1 MFTYRIQMLFPTYFQ
16 QQVLAMQFDYYDT
29 GKENDYI
36 TIERIA
42 KNLNSQDA
50 QDKTVTVQQM
60 KSMAE
65 KESKKSMVG
74 KINAEVWQRD
84 DVYINNRLEDLAREN
99 NVKSSFFN
107 LDKPQAKLKRADW
120 LQYVRMEGAI
130 SEAVKR

>member
-50 QDKTVTVQQM
+50 QDKAVTVQ
-60 KSMAE
+60 
-65 KESKKSMVG
+65 
-74 KINAEVWQRD
+74 
-84 DVYINNRLEDLAREN
+84 
-99 NVKSSFFN
+99 
-107 LDKPQAKLKRADW
+107 
-120 LQYVRMEGAI
+120 
-130 SEAVKR
+130 